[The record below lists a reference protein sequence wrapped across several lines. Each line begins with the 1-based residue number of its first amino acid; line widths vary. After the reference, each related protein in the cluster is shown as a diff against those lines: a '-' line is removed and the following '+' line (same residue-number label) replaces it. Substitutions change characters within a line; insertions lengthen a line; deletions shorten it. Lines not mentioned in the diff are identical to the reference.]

1 MMGRN
6 LIKDGEIEVSNLVLV
21 RLAEVCS
28 NSGRVISL
36 RSLGVRAQ
44 EGGEGEEGE
53 EANEVVVEAVEAKD
67 DVYWWDIG
75 YIDTWHISWCIIR
88 TKT

>member
-6 LIKDGEIEVSNLVLV
+6 LIKDGEIEVSSLVLV

-44 EGGEGEEGE
+44 EGGEGEEEEEEE

-67 DVYWWDIG
+67 DVY
-75 YIDTWHISWCIIR
+75 
-88 TKT
+88 

>member
-6 LIKDGEIEVSNLVLV
+6 LIKGGETEVSSLVLV
-21 RLAEVCS
+21 RLVGVCS

-44 EGGEGEEGE
+44 EGGEGEEEEEEE

-67 DVYWWDIG
+67 DVY
-75 YIDTWHISWCIIR
+75 
-88 TKT
+88 